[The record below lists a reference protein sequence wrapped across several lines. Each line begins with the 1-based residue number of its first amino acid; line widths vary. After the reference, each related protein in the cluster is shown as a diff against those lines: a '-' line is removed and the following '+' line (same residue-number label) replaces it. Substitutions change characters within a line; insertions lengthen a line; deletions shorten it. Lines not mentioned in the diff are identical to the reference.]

1 MESHHTCGSH
11 QAQSDIVCNV
21 KYGVIELCTMSAVL
35 FNNDIDCVMKKTT
48 EGPIRGIIRRLFS
61 FLEDDSG
68 VSSNTCSSVLRNFS
82 IARAAPAQRVTMAT
96 GKQDKHLR
104 FACGSSDN
112 DMLDAIKEALEDVW
126 MTMSYPASQNG
137 LLQS

>member
-1 MESHHTCGSH
+1 
-11 QAQSDIVCNV
+11 
-21 KYGVIELCTMSAVL
+21 
-35 FNNDIDCVMKKTT
+35 
-48 EGPIRGIIRRLFS
+48 
-61 FLEDDSG
+61 
-68 VSSNTCSSVLRNFS
+68 
-82 IARAAPAQRVTMAT
+82 MAT